1 MSEDESRRSGRRR
14 SRAATEQATE
24 RPTDPT
30 SDRAPEPDEEA
41 AHLSE
46 AARGVVR
53 QSADPRLDAHLARM
67 LSPDETAASAH
78 PPTAMRS
85 TDVSARDEVARLT
98 TELADARAA
107 AEAAGRRVVSLTL
120 LLGVALLAIVIL
132 LVVALR

>member
-1 MSEDESRRSGRRR
+1 MPEQDAN
-14 SRAATEQATE
+14 RAAHARTKPAPRAEPTE
-24 RPTDPT
+24 
-30 SDRAPEPDEEA
+30 PEEDA

-67 LSPDETAASAH
+67 LSPDETATATAA
-78 PPTAMRS
+78 PPAARG
-85 TDVSARDEVARLT
+85 TDADSHGELLRLT
-98 TELADARAA
+98 AELADARAA

-132 LVVALR
+132 LVVAVR

>member
-1 MSEDESRRSGRRR
+1 MPEQDAN
-14 SRAATEQATE
+14 RAARARTKPAPREQPTEA
-24 RPTDPT
+24 
-30 SDRAPEPDEEA
+30 DEDA

-67 LSPDETAASAH
+67 LSPDETAT
-78 PPTAMRS
+78 PTHAPTVTRP
-85 TDVSARDEVARLT
+85 TEAGRDELVRLT
-98 TELADARAA
+98 AELADARAA